1 MSLSEI
7 DSTTCV
13 FSGFDYFGSPLPH
26 PSIFTC
32 GKVKGED
39 EGVVDERRRVVFSRG
54 HQRRRFRC
62 LRVASLRQILGYLL
76 GRSWKNPTAFGMKN
90 DTQIDLTAAANLC
103 TI

>member
-39 EGVVDERRRVVFSRG
+39 EGVVDERRRVVFGRG
-54 HQRRRFRC
+54 HQR
-62 LRVASLRQILGYLL
+62 
-76 GRSWKNPTAFGMKN
+76 
-90 DTQIDLTAAANLC
+90 
-103 TI
+103 